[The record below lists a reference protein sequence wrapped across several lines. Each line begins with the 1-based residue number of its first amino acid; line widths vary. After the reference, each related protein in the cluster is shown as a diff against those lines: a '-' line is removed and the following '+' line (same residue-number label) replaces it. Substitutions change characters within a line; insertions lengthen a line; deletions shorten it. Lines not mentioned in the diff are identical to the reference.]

1 MITYKK
7 TLTET
12 EFYTFFLK
20 LLSLQAPSKDLKLT
34 SNEIKLLVNII
45 NDPNCLYGSS
55 REEILKKYGWSHAHF
70 SNTVKGLERKSMIV
84 KTGIKK
90 YGLNYNLTSLKNLVQ
105 RESNIDILFKITKNV
120 TPISKE

>member
-12 EFYTFFLK
+12 DFYTFFLK
-20 LLSLQAPSKDLKLT
+20 LLSLQAPSKELRLT

-55 REEILKKYGWSHAHF
+55 REAILKKYGWSHAHF

-84 KTGIKK
+84 KTGVKK